1 MASNMTPPSPSPI
14 LSNNNRLQ
22 KILQIQSQ
30 NLQKLEAL
38 KSKKRGSKE
47 QEYMTFSNLQMKYSK
62 NQDSSINTVNDTF
75 NTMEAH

>member
-62 NQDSSINTVNDTF
+62 NQDSNNNSSNDTF
-75 NTMEAH
+75 EVQ

>member
-47 QEYMTFSNLQMKYSK
+47 QEYMTFSNL
-62 NQDSSINTVNDTF
+62 
-75 NTMEAH
+75 